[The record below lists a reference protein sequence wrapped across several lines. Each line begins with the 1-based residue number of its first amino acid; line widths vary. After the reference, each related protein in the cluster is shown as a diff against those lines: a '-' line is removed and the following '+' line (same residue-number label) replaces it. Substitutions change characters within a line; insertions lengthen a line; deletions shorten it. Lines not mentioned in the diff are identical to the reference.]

1 MQYITYKNADEFNS
15 NVRFRG
21 TAPAPVWATDIRSE
35 EHFAVE
41 LDGII
46 YRLVGLSIQ
55 VTSCGVATVWDR
67 AYVEGDYEQQDIS
80 EGVAGEK
87 LNGLL
92 VATVEAICFPYNFNG
107 V

>member
-1 MQYITYKNADEFNS
+1 MQYITYKNADELNS

-21 TAPAPVWATDIRSE
+21 TAPAPVWATDIQSE

-46 YRLVGLSIQ
+46 YRLVGMSIQ

-67 AYVEGDYEQQDIS
+67 AYVEGDYEQL
-80 EGVAGEK
+80 EVVADNEE

-92 VATVEAICFPYNFNG
+92 VAAVEAICFPYNFNG